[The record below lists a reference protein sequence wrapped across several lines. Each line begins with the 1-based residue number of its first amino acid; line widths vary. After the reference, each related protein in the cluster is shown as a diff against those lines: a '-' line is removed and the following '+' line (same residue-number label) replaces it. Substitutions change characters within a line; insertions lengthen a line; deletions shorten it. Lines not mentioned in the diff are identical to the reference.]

1 MASPGS
7 RRRTCGSWPTRSSAA
22 AATASTSCTASR
34 PPTMRGWRRGCVD
47 GKLEC
52 LYHGWQFDGQGK
64 CVKIPQVN
72 GAMMWWYNIS
82 AAVLQA
88 AFHVE
93 DRVQGRRQALARLM
107 GIGWS
112 MHAGDGGSPRLSS
125 SPARTRHLTTSSI
138 ASHEDRA
145 RAAVQVSYT
154 RRPLWS
160 PLEGL
165 ELGGSLADDGGLDG
179 GYFCSRMIA

>member
-1 MASPGS
+1 
-7 RRRTCGSWPTRSSAA
+7 
-22 AATASTSCTASR
+22 
-34 PPTMRGWRRGCVD
+34 MRGWRRGCVD

-93 DRVQGRRQALARLM
+93 DRVQGRGVSDIVHILLSLFVKLVCTLCRRQALARLM

>member
-1 MASPGS
+1 
-7 RRRTCGSWPTRSSAA
+7 R
-22 AATASTSCTASR
+22 
-34 PPTMRGWRRGCVD
+34 RGWRRGCVD

-93 DRVQGRRQALARLM
+93 DRVQGRGVSDIVHILLSLFVKLVCTLCNNQAIISPIVHTCAVLLCNQLM
-107 GIGWS
+107 
-112 MHAGDGGSPRLSS
+112 
-125 SPARTRHLTTSSI
+125 
-138 ASHEDRA
+138 
-145 RAAVQVSYT
+145 
-154 RRPLWS
+154 
-160 PLEGL
+160 
-165 ELGGSLADDGGLDG
+165 
-179 GYFCSRMIA
+179 